1 MEVLF
6 ELLFQFVGELL
17 LQVVAE
23 VLFELGLRSLGA
35 PFSKAPNPY
44 LATIGYVLFGA
55 IAGAMSLWAFPA
67 LFIHSSTG
75 RIINVVV
82 TPLVAGASMAAIG
95 AWRTA
100 KGQRTILLD
109 RFAYGFLFA
118 LVMALVRLRFG
129 S

>member
-6 ELLFQFVGELL
+6 ELLLQFVGEIL

-23 VLFELGLRSLGA
+23 VLFEVGLRSLGE

-44 LATIGYVLFGA
+44 LASIGYVLFGA
-55 IAGAMSLWAFPA
+55 VAGAMSLWAFPT
-67 LFIHSSTG
+67 LFIRSSTG
-75 RIINVVV
+75 RIINAVV
-82 TPLVAGASMAAIG
+82 TPLVAGAAMAAIG
-95 AWRTA
+95 SWRTA
-100 KGQRTILLD
+100 RGQRTILLD

-129 S
+129 T

>member
-1 MEVLF
+1 MEALF

-17 LQVVAE
+17 LQVIAE
-23 VLFELGLRSLGA
+23 ILFELGLRSLGA
-35 PFSKAPNPY
+35 PFSRAPNPY
-44 LATIGYVLFGA
+44 LATLGYVLFGA
-55 IAGAMSLWAFPA
+55 IAGAMSLWAFPV

-75 RIINVVV
+75 RVINVVV
-82 TPLVAGASMAAIG
+82 TPLVAGAAMAAIG

-129 S
+129 N

>member
-6 ELLFQFVGELL
+6 ELLFQFVGEIL

-55 IAGAMSLWAFPA
+55 IAGALSLWAFPA
-67 LFIHSSTG
+67 LFIHSPAG

-82 TPLVAGASMAAIG
+82 TPLVAGGAMTAIG

-129 S
+129 N

>member
-75 RIINVVV
+75 RIVNVVV
-82 TPLVAGASMAAIG
+82 TPLAAGALMAAIG

-129 S
+129 N